1 MALPISQA
9 NRPLKATTPLGG
21 DALVAV
27 SLVGEEEVSRPFLF
41 TVDFVS
47 TNASVSAAS
56 LLGKP
61 ITLHMPL
68 AAGGARAVHGLVRRF
83 SSAGRDQSDELARYR
98 VEVVPALWFMS
109 LSTDCRTF
117 ENQSVLDIVEKVC
130 KGAGVTNV
138 KRRVASPP
146 PPLPYVVQYRESNL
160 AFISRLLADAGLYYT
175 FEHEENKHTL
185 VFSDARG
192 GSIPA
197 GETASVKVQ
206 PRLAAGQPQTDVIHQ
221 LAREYVVHAASV
233 SLADHDLL
241 RADNTGKVSSAS
253 PGARGERFDFL
264 GDLGPNDSAGEAK
277 LRIELEETGHDVF
290 LGASTCAAFQAGT
303 RVEVTGGTAGTGG
316 TELHLLRVTHHLE
329 VGDVIGGSGLSA
341 TYANEFVAMPAMVRY
356 RPNRIT
362 PRPSVRGTQMAKIVG
377 SGGTGEIDVDA
388 DARVLLQ
395 FPWDR
400 GDGKDGKSKHRVH
413 VASVWAGTG
422 WGFVQLPRVGQEVLV
437 EFLEG
442 DPDRPI
448 VTGRVYNS
456 AHKPPYDLPA
466 NKTQAGWKSRTLGG
480 GSHNFNELRF
490 EDKKG
495 EEHVYA
501 QAEKD
506 LKVLVK
512 HDETRDVEHD
522 RITTVKNDDTRTVT
536 EGNDAH
542 TVKKGNQTVEVS
554 EGNQTVTV
562 AKGDQ
567 TIEVG
572 TGKQTVT
579 VKSDQT
585 ITVKQGNRSV
595 TLDQGNDSLKVKTG
609 NLTVDVSLGNIGIK
623 AGAGKITIEAM
634 QELAL
639 KVGPSSIVLKPSGI
653 EIKGVMVKTE
663 ATVQA
668 EMKGV
673 MTKVEGSA
681 MMQVKGAMTQVNGDG
696 MVMVKGGVT
705 MIN

>member
-480 GSHNFNELRF
+480 GSDNFNELRF

>member
-480 GSHNFNELRF
+480 GSDNFNELRF

-495 EEHVYA
+495 EEHVFA

-512 HDETRDVEHD
+512 NDETRDVQHD
-522 RITTVKNDDTRTVT
+522 RTTTIKNHDTRTVK
-536 EGNDAH
+536 EGNDEH
-542 TVKKGNQTVEVS
+542 TVEKGNQSE
-554 EGNQTVTV
+554 EGNQDSFQ
-562 AKGDQ
+562 A
-567 TIEVG
+567 
-572 TGKQTVT
+572 
-579 VKSDQT
+579 
-585 ITVKQGNRSV
+585 RS
-595 TLDQGNDSLKVKTG
+595 
-609 NLTVDVSLGNIGIK
+609 
-623 AGAGKITIEAM
+623 
-634 QELAL
+634 
-639 KVGPSSIVLKPSGI
+639 
-653 EIKGVMVKTE
+653 
-663 ATVQA
+663 
-668 EMKGV
+668 
-673 MTKVEGSA
+673 
-681 MMQVKGAMTQVNGDG
+681 
-696 MVMVKGGVT
+696 
-705 MIN
+705 